1 MSRKVV
7 DPRPSWDE
15 YFMEIAHVV
24 AKRSNCLRRSV
35 GAVIMK
41 ENHILSAGYN
51 GTPKGVKNCFAG
63 GCPRCAGKV
72 PSGTHLE
79 ECLCTHAEQN
89 AICQAACYGN
99 SIAGGTI
106 YVTIS
111 PCVTCATLIINAG
124 LKEVVYGGDYAFLD
138 TVKAMFKAAGVKHR
152 KMKTTGRKNQK

>member
-1 MSRKVV
+1 MARKGK
-7 DPRPSWDE
+7 DPRPTWDE
-15 YFMEIAHVV
+15 YFMEIASVV

-41 ENHILSAGYN
+41 DNHILSAGYN
-51 GTPKGVKNCFAG
+51 GTPKGVKNCFEG

-72 PSGTHLE
+72 ASGTHLE

-106 YVTIS
+106 YITIS
-111 PCVTCATLIINAG
+111 PCLTCAKLIINSG
-124 LKEVVYGGDYAFLD
+124 LKEAVYGGDYAFLD
-138 TVKAMFKAAGVKHR
+138 TVKKMFKAAGVKHR
-152 KMKTTGRKNQK
+152 KFTGSKVEG